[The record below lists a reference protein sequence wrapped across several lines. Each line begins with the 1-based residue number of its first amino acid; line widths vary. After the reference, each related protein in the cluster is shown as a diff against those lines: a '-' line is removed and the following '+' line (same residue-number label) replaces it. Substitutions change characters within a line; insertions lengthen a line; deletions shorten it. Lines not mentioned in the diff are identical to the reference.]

1 MMEIIK
7 EYTAGF
13 TCGDTEK
20 IIIAKYTNGKFY
32 NNYGW
37 MEDHKQGYAI
47 AGGYDSLDE
56 AEKNVDE
63 ASPDSKK
70 NLRRK
75 IS

>member
-13 TCGDTEK
+13 TFGDTEK

-32 NNYGW
+32 NHYGW
-37 MEDHKQGYAI
+37 MENRKQGYAI

-56 AEKNVDE
+56 AKKNVDE

-75 IS
+75 M

>member
-13 TCGDTEK
+13 TFGDTEK

-32 NNYGW
+32 NHYGW

-56 AEKNVDE
+56 A
-63 ASPDSKK
+63 KK
-70 NLRRK
+70 MLMKHRPTAKR
-75 IS
+75 I